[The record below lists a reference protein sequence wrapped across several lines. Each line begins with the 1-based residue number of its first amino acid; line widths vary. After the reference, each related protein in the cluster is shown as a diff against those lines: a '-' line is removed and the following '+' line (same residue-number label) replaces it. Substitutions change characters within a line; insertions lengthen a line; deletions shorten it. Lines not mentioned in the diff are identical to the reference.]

1 MATIAPDPLDNFH
14 LENKDMSVA
23 KEQALTIVIAA
34 DTYPPDVNGA
44 ATFCYRLATAMHA
57 RGHRVHVL
65 ATRGNKGKTYTEVRP
80 EAIVHRLQSFA
91 VPTHEYFRLTL
102 PLQINQQIYR
112 LLKEIQPDAIHAQ
125 SHYMIGRAALT
136 YGKRHK
142 IRTVA
147 TNHLMPENLNP
158 FLPFPQW
165 FNNLYFRFSWRDM
178 GRVFNRA
185 ELITTPTPLAAKA
198 MRERAGLTN
207 VRPLSNGIEVGNYEL
222 AEDESITRNQE
233 PTILFVGRLA
243 VEKNV
248 NELIEAVGIM
258 KKVPNAV
265 LEIVGGGE
273 QRSKLEQLARERGLA
288 DRVKFFG
295 HISDEELREAY
306 LRCDLF
312 CQPGTA
318 ELQSLVTL
326 EALSASKPVVL
337 ANALAL
343 PHLVDEGVNGYM
355 FQPGNR
361 QDLADKLDRVLSLP
375 QAERERMGKAG
386 HHKVLNHAQEKTM
399 KAFED
404 IYRGQIP
411 PAY

>member
-1 MATIAPDPLDNFH
+1 MAEEKP
-14 LENKDMSVA
+14 
-23 KEQALTIVIAA
+23 LTIVIAA

-44 ATFCYRLATAMHA
+44 ATFCYRLATAMHS

-65 ATRGNKGKTYTEVRP
+65 ASRGNKGKTYTEVRP
-80 EAIVHRLQSFA
+80 EAIVHRLESHA
-91 VPTHEYFRLTL
+91 VPTHDYFRITY
-102 PLQINQQIYR
+102 PWEVNKQIQR
-112 LLKEIQPDAIHAQ
+112 LLREIGPDAIHAQ
-125 SHYMIGRAALT
+125 SHYMIGRAALS
-136 YGKRHK
+136 YGRSKN

-165 FNNLYFRFSWRDM
+165 FNNLYFRYSWWDM

-185 ELITTPTPLAAKA
+185 EVITTPTPLAAKA
-198 MRERAGLTN
+198 MRERAGLTR

-222 AEDESITRNQE
+222 TEGESVLRNEQ

-248 NELIEAVGIM
+248 NELIEALPLM
-258 KKVPNAV
+258 RQVPNAV

-273 QRSKLEQLARERGLA
+273 QRSKLEQVAEEQGVA

-343 PHLVDEGVNGYM
+343 PHLVDEGINGYM
-355 FQPGNR
+355 FQPGDR
-361 QDLADKLDRVLSLP
+361 KDLAEKLDRILSLDET
-375 QAERERMGKAG
+375 ERERMGRAG
-386 HHKVLNHAQEKTM
+386 HRKVMNHAQKNTM
-399 KAFED
+399 DAFEG
-404 IYRGQIP
+404 IYRRMLDGSEQVWD
-411 PAY
+411 